1 MCYNHQSFIEET
13 EFSKQTNKDL
23 SMAIQKNSVVTLH
36 YEMFDADDQ
45 LLDKTEQPIAYL
57 HGGYDGIFPLVE
69 EALHGKETG
78 DVVDIV
84 LQPDDAF
91 GEQDPGLVRIEDA
104 DVFPVEVEVGM
115 MFEADDPETGDVWVY
130 RVTDVADG
138 KAVVDGNHPL
148 AGMKIR
154 FKATV
159 DSVRD
164 ASEEEIAHGHV
175 HGEHGHHH

>member
-1 MCYNHQSFIEET
+1 
-13 EFSKQTNKDL
+13 
-23 SMAIQKNSVVTLH
+23 
-36 YEMFDADDQ
+36 MFNAEDQ
-45 LLDKTEQPIAYL
+45 LIDKTEQPIAYL

-69 EALHGKETG
+69 EALHEKNVG
-78 DVVDIV
+78 DVVEV
-84 LQPDDAF
+84 VMQPEDAF
-91 GEQDPGLVRIEDA
+91 GEHEPELIRIEPVDA
-104 DVFPVEVEVGM
+104 FPVEVEVGM
-115 MFEADDPETGDVWVY
+115 MFETDMPDGDVVVF

-164 ASEEEIAHGHV
+164 ATAEEIEHGHV
-175 HGEHGHHH
+175 HGPHGHHH

>member
-1 MCYNHQSFIEET
+1 MSI
-13 EFSKQTNKDL
+13 K
-23 SMAIQKNSVVTLH
+23 KNSVVTLH
-36 YEMFDADDQ
+36 YEMYNAEDQ
-45 LLDKTEQPIAYL
+45 LIDKTEQPIAYL

-69 EALHGKETG
+69 EALHEKNVG
-78 DVVDIV
+78 DVVEV
-84 LQPDDAF
+84 VMQPEDAF
-91 GEQDPGLVRIEDA
+91 GEHEPELIRIEPVDA
-104 DVFPVEVEVGM
+104 FPVEVEVGM
-115 MFEADDPETGDVWVY
+115 MFETDMPDGDVVVF

-164 ASEEEIAHGHV
+164 ATAEEIEHGHV
-175 HGEHGHHH
+175 HGPHGHHH